1 MALVCMLHY
10 IKGELAIKLD
20 GIVVVEAGGIGY
32 EINVPASSSAYL
44 AKEGDMIT
52 LYLHMAVRE
61 DDVSLY
67 GFSSNKELQFFK
79 KLITINGVGAKA
91 ALSILSAL
99 PLSECIKAIAF
110 EDVTAFTRANGI
122 GKKIA
127 QRIVLEL
134 KDKMK
139 EFESMTG
146 IDFTTGEVF
155 DSNTDVISSVGTNN
169 DYAKRE
175 EAISALMALGYSRS
189 EAAGAISKVKEQDL
203 SAEDYIKKALKE
215 LF

>member
-1 MALVCMLHY
+1 M
-10 IKGELAIKLD
+10 
-20 GIVVVEAGGIGY
+20 VEAMGLGY

-44 AKEGDMIT
+44 AKEGEPVT

-67 GFSSNKELQFFK
+67 GFSSKEELKFFK

-91 ALSILSAL
+91 GLSILSAL
-99 PLSECIKAIAF
+99 PLSECIKAITF

-127 QRIVLEL
+127 QRIVLEM
-134 KDKMK
+134 KDKIKDLGMAA
-139 EFESMTG
+139 G
-146 IDFTTGEVF
+146 VDFATGEILEDGAGIVPAVQG
-155 DSNTDVISSVGTNN
+155 S
-169 DYAKRE
+169 DYGQRE
-175 EAISALMALGYSRS
+175 EAISALMALGYSRG
-189 EAAGAISKVKEQDL
+189 EAAGAISKVKEQGL